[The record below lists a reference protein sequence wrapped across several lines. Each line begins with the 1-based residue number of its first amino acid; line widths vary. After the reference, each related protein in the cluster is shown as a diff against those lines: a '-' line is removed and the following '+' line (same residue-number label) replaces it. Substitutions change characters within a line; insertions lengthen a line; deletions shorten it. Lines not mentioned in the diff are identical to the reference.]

1 MIQSNHESTRA
12 FAPVFDG
19 LWHRVVGALLCRET
33 PTVPELKLTEYWVAR
48 LRGA

>member
-1 MIQSNHESTRA
+1 MIQSNHESTWA

-19 LWHRVVGALLCRET
+19 LWHPVVGALCGET